1 MAILSCS
8 ISSSSTTVNS
18 SVLTFSWLSLYL
30 PNLLTIILSTITVPI
45 IESKTEKAIIII
57 KLDVKLI
64 WVLLSIYAAGDV
76 ISKSLYQ
83 VVTATGEGAL
93 AASSIIKSLKK

>member
-1 MAILSCS
+1 M
-8 ISSSSTTVNS
+8 
-18 SVLTFSWLSLYL
+18 
-30 PNLLTIILSTITVPI
+30 
-45 IESKTEKAIIII
+45 KTSHS
-57 KLDVKLI
+57 
-64 WVLLSIYAAGDV
+64 SIYAAGDV

>member
-1 MAILSCS
+1 M
-8 ISSSSTTVNS
+8 
-18 SVLTFSWLSLYL
+18 
-30 PNLLTIILSTITVPI
+30 
-45 IESKTEKAIIII
+45 KTEVILNDDRKIKVDAIFVCIGKELSSAYYQNLNIKTDDLGIIVD
-57 KLDVKLI
+57 KDMKTSNP
-64 WVLLSIYAAGDV
+64 SIYAAGDV